1 MKIISYNINGIR
13 AAIRKGFLDWL
24 KKENPDVICLQE
36 IKAHETQFNSS
47 DFEKLGYHCF
57 WYSAKKKGYSGVAI
71 LSKIKPKNVIWGCG
85 EKDFDSEGRVL
96 QAEFNNIKILSC
108 YFPSGSSGEIR
119 QNFKLKFLNYFFDF
133 VKNRGLDKN
142 VLISGDF
149 NICHQAIDI
158 HNPIVNKNTSGFLP
172 EEREWLSKFL
182 NLGFIDTFRTINP
195 NPNHYSWWSYRARA
209 RENNKGW
216 RIDYH
221 MLSENMETQIKFAD
235 ILTDVFHSDHCPILL
250 ELKE

>member
-36 IKAHETQFNSS
+36 IKAYETQFNSS

-57 WYSAKKKGYSGVAI
+57 WHSAKKKGYSGVAI
-71 LSKIKPKNVIWGCG
+71 LSKKKPKNVIWGCG

-119 QNFKLKFLNYFFDF
+119 QNFKLKFF
-133 VKNRGLDKN
+133 
-142 VLISGDF
+142 
-149 NICHQAIDI
+149 
-158 HNPIVNKNTSGFLP
+158 T
-172 EEREWLSKFL
+172 
-182 NLGFIDTFRTINP
+182 
-195 NPNHYSWWSYRARA
+195 
-209 RENNKGW
+209 
-216 RIDYH
+216 
-221 MLSENMETQIKFAD
+221 
-235 ILTDVFHSDHCPILL
+235 
-250 ELKE
+250 